1 MRERLIELLTDA
13 EREHLNYE
21 MANKFC
27 PFDEY
32 KCHSEFI
39 ADHLLENG
47 VVVLLCKIG
56 DTVYQTDGI
65 RIYEL
70 EVFDVSIHRNKP
82 YYETESID
90 FDDDAIG
97 TSIFLTRE
105 EAERALKGGAEQ

>member
-1 MRERLIELLTDA
+1 MRERLIELLSDA

-32 KCHSEFI
+32 KCHSEYI
-39 ADHLLENG
+39 ADYLIENG
-47 VVVLLCKIG
+47 VVALPCKVG
-56 DTVYQTDGI
+56 DIVYQTDGI

-70 EVFDVSIHRNKP
+70 TILDILLHKNKP
-82 YYETESID
+82 YYETDGID

-97 TSIFLTRE
+97 KTVFLTRE
-105 EAERALKGGAEQ
+105 EAEAKLKEGATE